1 MSQQG
6 SALIIDGKAMADQ
19 IRAEIADEVR
29 RLAAEAITPKVA
41 TILVGDDP
49 GAQFYRG
56 QIEKNTAGVGFAY
69 IDQRLPNDASQE
81 DVLALIRALNADPA
95 THGILALMPMP
106 AQIDQAT
113 VFAAIAPVK
122 DLDCVNPANVGHV
135 LLGDQLF
142 APATPAACLEILDR
156 LGVELQGAEV
166 TIVNHSNIVGKPVAL
181 LCLNRNASVQ
191 VVHVFSRD
199 VPAACRR
206 ADVLI
211 SAAPV
216 KDLIK
221 PDMVK
226 PGAVVLDVTTIRY
239 EGRQVGSLEFEGV
252 CRVASQVTP
261 VPGGV
266 GPVTNVMLLRNA
278 LAACRAQTD
287 RV

>member
-81 DVLALIRALNADPA
+81 DVLALISALHADPA